1 MKTESEYIGI
11 ANYCEIRY
19 EYEPGDFI
27 YAAHSF
33 NPRTLLNQGK
43 QDALWLTEPQSKD
56 FDYLCGWHSQ
66 QVENLKAEE
75 EFRRTG
81 FIEF

>member
-19 EYEPGDFI
+19 EYEPIDFI
-27 YAAHSF
+27 HAVHSF
-33 NPRTLLNQGK
+33 NPRTPYNQGQ
-43 QDALWLTEPQSKD
+43 QDALWLVNPKSKD

-66 QVENLKAEE
+66 QAKNLKAEE

-81 FIEF
+81 FGEF